1 MSPHVSQQLQQ
12 DVSLRG
18 RGIPRTAESLRH
30 HLLQERT
37 NISHKIARQRKG
49 VGLKGGGLLPPP
61 RLLSLGTWGG
71 GRRRDGTPCV
81 SLPCHV
87 WIFHYW
93 DPKPLS
99 SSSPLFSICVLER
112 KPIMV
117 WNHPPPLPL
126 IDYTSLSKPFRCFL
140 PNILCLLIL
149 IYLIPTVYAYCL
161 QMKYLYL
168 VCVSNNSSL
177 YLPNILCLL
186 LMYLIPICLPMKYL
200 YLVCVSNNSSLYCTF
215 VLTTI

>member
-1 MSPHVSQQLQQ
+1 MYPYVGVGSHGQQSPFGTTS
-12 DVSLRG
+12 S
-18 RGIPRTAESLRH
+18 
-30 HLLQERT
+30 
-37 NISHKIARQRKG
+37 RKG
-49 VGLKGGGLLPPP
+49 PTSLTKLHANEKVLDWRGGGAASPP
-61 RLLSLGTWGG
+61 RLLSLGTWGE

-112 KPIMV
+112 NPIMV

-149 IYLIPTVYAYCL
+149 MYLIPT
-161 QMKYLYL
+161 
-168 VCVSNNSSL
+168 
-177 YLPNILCLL
+177 
-186 LMYLIPICLPMKYL
+186 CLPMKYL
-200 YLVCVSNNSSLYCTF
+200 YSLPSLC
-215 VLTTI
+215 